1 MLQIHRCVFS
11 GFEESD
17 ELPCVSDGILTLHTR
32 QKVAAELNQLHC
44 RMFRFYWP
52 DVDNSL

>member
-32 QKVAAELNQLHC
+32 QKVAAELNQLDC